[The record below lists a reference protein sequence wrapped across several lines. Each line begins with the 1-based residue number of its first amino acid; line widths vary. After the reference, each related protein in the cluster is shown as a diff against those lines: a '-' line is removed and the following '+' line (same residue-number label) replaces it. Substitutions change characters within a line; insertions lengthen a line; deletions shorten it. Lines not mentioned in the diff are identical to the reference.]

1 MVLARCSYQL
11 INIVSQVLNPYMIVS
26 TPLPPPSA
34 PQPSG
39 TSRITVSDRPRV
51 SQNPEEWNWAGKA
64 GFFWGGTCL
73 LTFCWAFFRLPEIKG
88 RTYEEL
94 DILFVNRTPARK
106 FASTHVD
113 AYASA
118 SPEVHVAEVKDY

>member
-1 MVLARCSYQL
+1 MVIARGIYVLIDIAASVVAPYQL
-11 INIVSQVLNPYMIVS
+11 N
-26 TPLPPPSA
+26 PSA
-34 PQPSG
+34 WG
-39 TSRITVSDRPRV
+39 WGVR
-51 SQNPEEWNWAGKA
+51 A

-73 LTFCWAFFRLPEIKG
+73 LTFVWAFFRLPEIKG

-94 DILFVNRTPARK
+94 DILFANKTPARK

-118 SPEVHVAEVKDY
+118 SPEVCVTGGKDF